1 MSQLWRL
8 VKDSISNLFCRLFK
22 LIFQSISNLF
32 CQLFK
37 LFCQSISNLFCQLLI
52 LSRNVFMS
60 WKVLLTKLLRTM
72 VTRTLHTLPYLNTY
86 FVPNPEDP
94 TYDHQ
99 ENVLFSPNYLLL
111 IVTNVSQTPLD
122 SRYHNL
128 IHSSIGS
135 DDFAQDI
142 LDHIIPCCASCS
154 RFKLRMFISDEPP

>member
-111 IVTNVSQTPLD
+111 IVTNVS
-122 SRYHNL
+122 
-128 IHSSIGS
+128 
-135 DDFAQDI
+135 
-142 LDHIIPCCASCS
+142 
-154 RFKLRMFISDEPP
+154 